1 MNYEVD
7 KEEVLDLL
15 LSEARQEIDQL
26 KAVNA
31 QLRIILTRMQK
42 EQQQQEQEAAV
53 EEQ

>member
-42 EQQQQEQEAAV
+42 EQQQEQEVAA

>member
-31 QLRIILTRMQK
+31 QLRIILTKMQK
-42 EQQQQEQEAAV
+42 EQQQEQEAA
-53 EEQ
+53 EEEK

>member
-1 MNYEVD
+1 MNYEVS

-15 LSEARQEIDQL
+15 LGEARQEIDQL

-42 EQQQQEQEAAV
+42 EQQQEQE
-53 EEQ
+53 EE

>member
-1 MNYEVD
+1 MNHEVD

-42 EQQQQEQEAAV
+42 EQQQGQEAAA

>member
-1 MNYEVD
+1 MNHEVD
-7 KEEVLDLL
+7 KEEVLELL

-42 EQQQQEQEAAV
+42 EQQQQEQEAAA